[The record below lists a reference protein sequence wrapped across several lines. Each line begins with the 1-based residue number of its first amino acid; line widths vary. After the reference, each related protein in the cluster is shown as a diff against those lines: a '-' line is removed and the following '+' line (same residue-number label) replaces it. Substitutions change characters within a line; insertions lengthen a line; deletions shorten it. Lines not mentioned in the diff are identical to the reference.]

1 MIQQDIWLGGIM
13 QCKLFDD
20 LFVNI
25 MIGNAGRDGK
35 PAGAKE
41 TFIKVEGLQSQFRDW
56 TDAGIGC
63 LFNGTANHDA
73 GKVSNF
79 H

>member
-41 TFIKVEGLQSQFRDW
+41 TFIKLEGL
-56 TDAGIGC
+56 
-63 LFNGTANHDA
+63 
-73 GKVSNF
+73 
-79 H
+79 

>member
-1 MIQQDIWLGGIM
+1 M

-41 TFIKVEGLQSQFRDW
+41 SFIKVEGL
-56 TDAGIGC
+56 
-63 LFNGTANHDA
+63 
-73 GKVSNF
+73 
-79 H
+79 